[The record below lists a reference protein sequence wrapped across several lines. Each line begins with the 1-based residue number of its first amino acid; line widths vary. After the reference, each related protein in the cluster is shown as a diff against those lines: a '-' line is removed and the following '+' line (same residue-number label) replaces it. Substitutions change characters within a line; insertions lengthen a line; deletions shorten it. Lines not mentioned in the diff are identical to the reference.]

1 MWLSEDNIQESALSF
16 YLVGPWD
23 WTEVSHQS
31 WQQVPLPSE
40 PSCWLILF
48 LQLVSFLYPGPL
60 LWGPV
65 YTRKCSTTELYSPAL
80 STYFFLS
87 VTFSAVP
94 GRYENW
100 VNVCWK
106 NTWKPVE
113 STNTWA
119 LEPRMNAY
127 VTMYWIF
134 IQLNISTGNYC
145 MLSVCSSY
153 KDALPCSSAPQQQLQ
168 PLWSLPEPS
177 SSLPGGCTALLMSSS
192 PGCKDSLNTSWS
204 TCRLAV

>member
-31 WQQVPLPSE
+31 WQQAPLPSE

-60 LWGPV
+60 LIGPV

-87 VTFSAVP
+87 VTFSARSIWKLSQCLLKEHV
-94 GRYENW
+94 EA
-100 VNVCWK
+100 CWIYK
-106 NTWKPVE
+106 HVGSW
-113 STNTWA
+113 W
-119 LEPRMNAY
+119 PRMNAD